1 MTKHRSTF
9 ERLEYYFGILLEG
22 VVGVHVTV
30 KLFATFREGRF
41 KVEERD
47 LPQESKVLDV
57 LEPLN
62 ISPEE
67 IAICLV
73 NGRNV
78 NEQHV
83 LNDGDTIALFPPVGG
98 G

>member
-1 MTKHRSTF
+1 M
-9 ERLEYYFGILLEG
+9 
-22 VVGVHVTV
+22 HVTI
-30 KLFATFREGRF
+30 KLFATFRDGRF

-47 LPQESKVLDV
+47 LPEESRVLDV
-57 LEPLN
+57 LQPLN
-62 ISPEE
+62 ITPEE

-73 NGRNV
+73 NGRDT

-83 LNDGDTIALFPPVGG
+83 LKNGDTIALFPPVGG